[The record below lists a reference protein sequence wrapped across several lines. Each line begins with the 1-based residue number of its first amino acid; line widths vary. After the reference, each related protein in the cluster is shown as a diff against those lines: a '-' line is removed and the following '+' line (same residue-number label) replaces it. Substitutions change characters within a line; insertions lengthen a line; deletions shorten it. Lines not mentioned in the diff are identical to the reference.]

1 MSAHRR
7 DHLVRTL
14 RRDGALSDPRWIKA
28 FREVPRHV
36 FLPRWFE
43 PEDGRWRAVDSTMPG
58 WLDAVYSDRVLVT
71 QLDNDPQSWERARH
85 SGLVPG
91 AATSS
96 SSQPGIMAVML
107 EALQVS
113 DGDRTLE
120 IGTGT
125 GYNAALLCHRLGD
138 PLVSTVDV
146 DASIVAQAEANLEVA
161 GYRPECVVADGADG
175 LPARAPFD
183 RVLATCSVA
192 RIPPSWLAQTTPGG
206 LVVTTLNR
214 PIGAGLV
221 RLTAGDGATGT
232 GRVLP
237 QDGRFMPLRAQQWAD
252 ATPVDRTGV
261 RRPTD
266 ISATEA
272 LQIGRPFEFFAGLAL
287 PGARPIM
294 VGGRTVLS
302 HPDGSFAVPGETT
315 VFEGGP
321 RPLWAQVEA
330 AYEQWLT
337 LDSPTR
343 ARFGITVDGDEQ
355 HLWLDSPD
363 GLRWPL

>member
-1 MSAHRR
+1 M
-7 DHLVRTL
+7 RTL
-14 RRDGALSDPRWIKA
+14 RRDGALTDPRWITA
-28 FREVPRHV
+28 FLDVPRHV

-43 PEDGRWRAVDSTMPG
+43 PEGGKWRAVDDTEPG
-58 WLDAVYSDRVLVT
+58 WLDEVYSDRVLVT
-71 QLDNDPQSWERARH
+71 QLDNDPESWERAH
-85 SGLVPG
+85 QLGVVPG
-91 AATSS
+91 APTSS

-107 EALQVS
+107 EALQVR

-146 DASIVAQAEANLEVA
+146 DASIVAEARAKLDLA
-161 GYRPECVVADGADG
+161 GYRPTCVAADGADG
-175 LPARAPFD
+175 LAERAPFD

-192 RIPPSWLAQTTPGG
+192 RIPPPWLAQTTPGG

-221 RLTAGDGATGT
+221 RVTAGEGATGT
-232 GRVLP
+232 GRVLA

-252 ATPVDRTGV
+252 EAPADRTGV
-261 RRPTD
+261 RRPTA

-272 LQIGRPFEFFAGLAL
+272 LQVGRPFEFFAGLAL
-287 PGARPIM
+287 SGVRPMTLRGHI
-294 VGGRTVLS
+294 VLL
-302 HPDGSFAVPGETT
+302 HPDGSFAVPGEST

-321 RPLWAQVEA
+321 RKLWSLVEQ
-330 AYEQWLT
+330 AYEQWLD
-337 LDSPTR
+337 LDRPTR
-343 ARFGITVDGDEQ
+343 DRFGITVDGDDQ
-355 HLWLDSPD
+355 YLWLDSPR
-363 GLRWPL
+363 GPRWPL